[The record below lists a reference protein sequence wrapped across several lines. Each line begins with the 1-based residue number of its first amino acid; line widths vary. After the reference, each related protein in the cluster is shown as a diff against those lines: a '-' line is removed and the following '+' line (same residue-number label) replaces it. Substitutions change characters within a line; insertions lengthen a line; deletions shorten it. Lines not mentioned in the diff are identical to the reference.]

1 MHNVYA
7 SKIDTWLLLVLA
19 FAVVS
24 CLVVPLLALRSQGA
38 VAIASAVPTILI
50 GAGLPLWLF
59 LSTSY
64 ILTDA
69 ALLVQCG
76 PFKWQVP
83 LAEISAVA
91 PTRSPLSSPALS
103 LDRLRIDY
111 SRGKSIMI
119 SPREKERFLQDLE
132 QRRNKLRQQSGAV

>member
-38 VAIASAVPTILI
+38 VAIATAAPTILI

-59 LSTSY
+59 LSTRY
-64 ILTDA
+64 ILTDV

-83 LAEISAVA
+83 LAEISSVTA
-91 PTRSPLSSPALS
+91 TRNPLSSPALS

-132 QRRNKLRQQSGAV
+132 QRRNNLR